1 MLTGKLPFYSLTKRQ
16 TYLLTR
22 QLVNSLTKKEKETTM
37 AKKDKKEKGSGRLK
51 KKNVAQWL
59 VDLFNDNPEKEYD
72 VKELFTQLKANNH
85 PAKMIIMDA
94 LSDLVL
100 DDYISTDGNGHY
112 RNAVRSNVM
121 EGTFVRKRNGRNS
134 FVPDDGGKSILVCER
149 NSMHALDGD
158 RVKVTMLARRA
169 GHTREAEVTEI
180 IERANDTFVGQLQVE
195 RGYGFLITESRS
207 LATDIFIPKDK
218 LNGGQNG
225 DKAVVKIIEWPS
237 DSKSPIGKV
246 VDILGK
252 QGENNAEMHAILA
265 QYGLPYTYP
274 EKVEKA
280 AEKLSPD
287 ITPEEIARREDFREV
302 TTFTIDPHDA
312 KDFDDALSI
321 RLLQKGLWEVG
332 VHIADVSHYVK
343 EGDIIDKE
351 AVKRATS
358 VYLVDRTI
366 PMLPERLCNF
376 ICSLRPDEEKLAYST
391 IFHMNDKG
399 EVVDWH
405 LAHTV
410 IKSNRR
416 FTYEEVQYILERNG
430 VASEADLNLPGD
442 HPEALPA
449 GSAPEGEYAEELI
462 QLDKFA
468 KILRAKRFKNGS
480 IGFDRSEVRFEVDEK
495 GHPISTYVKVA
506 KDANKLVEE
515 FMLLANR
522 SVAQKIAVVPRG
534 KKPKVFVYRIH
545 DVPDPEKMEKLSAF
559 IARFGYKIRTDGT
572 KTEVSKSLNRLLSD
586 VKGRKEE
593 EVVEMVA
600 LRAMMKARYSTHNI
614 GHYGL
619 MFDYYTHFTSPIR
632 RYPDTMVHRLLTR
645 YAEGGRSVSQKKY
658 EELCEQSSNME
669 QLAATAERASIKYKQ
684 VEFMADRLGQEFNGT
699 VSGVTEFGLYVE
711 IDENSCEGMIPLRML
726 LDDYYEFD
734 ERNFCLVGR
743 RYHKRYALGDKVR
756 IRVERANLE
765 RRQLD
770 FALVSD
776 ESGDVK
782 RPAPS
787 PADFSKGG
795 GKKAD
800 AKKKNKRPRGGRAK
814 RAK

>member
-1 MLTGKLPFYSLTKRQ
+1 
-16 TYLLTR
+16 
-22 QLVNSLTKKEKETTM
+22 M
-37 AKKDKKEKGSGRLK
+37 AKKDKKGGSGSRLK
-51 KKNVAQWL
+51 KKAVAQQL
-59 VDLFNDNPEKEYD
+59 VDLFNEFPEKEYD
-72 VKELFTQLKANNH
+72 VKDLFAHFKASNH
-85 PAKMIIMDA
+85 PAKMIVMDA
-94 LSDLVL
+94 LNDLVL
-100 DDYISTDGNGHY
+100 DDYVTSDGQGHY

-149 NSMHALDGD
+149 NSLHALDGD
-158 RVKVTMLARRA
+158 RVRVTMLARRA

-180 IERANDTFVGQLQVE
+180 LERANDTFVGQLQVE
-195 RGYGFLITESRS
+195 RGYGFLVTESRS
-207 LATDIFIPKDK
+207 LANDIFIPKDK

-321 RLLQKGLWEVG
+321 RQLQKGLWEVG

-391 IFHMNDKG
+391 IFHINDKG
-399 EVVDWH
+399 EIKDWH

-416 FTYEEVQYILERNG
+416 FTYEEVQTILERNG
-430 VASEADLNLPGD
+430 VASEADLNLPGE
-442 HPEALPA
+442 HPEPLPA
-449 GSAPEGEYAEELI
+449 GAEPEGEYAAELI

-522 SVAQKIAVVPRG
+522 SVAQMIAVVPRG
-534 KKPKVFVYRIH
+534 RKPKVFVYRIH
-545 DVPDPEKMEKLSAF
+545 DVPDPEKMEKLSGF
-559 IARFGYKIRTDGT
+559 VARFGYKIRTEGT

-586 VKGRKEE
+586 IKGKKEE

-645 YAEGGRSVSQKKY
+645 YAEGGRSVSQTKY
-658 EELCEQSSNME
+658 EDLCEHASNME

-684 VEFMADRLGQEFNGT
+684 VEFMADRIGQEFDGT

-711 IDENSCEGMIPLRML
+711 ITENSCEGMVPLRLL

-743 RYHKRYALGDKVR
+743 RYRKRYSLGDKVR

-770 FALVSD
+770 FALVGD
-776 ESGDVK
+776 EGGDIK
-782 RPAPS
+782 PEKA
-787 PADFSKGG
+787 AKGG
-795 GKKAD
+795 GAPVPPPEAKKAKGG
-800 AKKKNKRPRGGRAK
+800 KKSYPNNNKRPRAGRAK
-814 RAK
+814 RAAK

>member
-1 MLTGKLPFYSLTKRQ
+1 
-16 TYLLTR
+16 
-22 QLVNSLTKKEKETTM
+22 M
-37 AKKDKKEKGSGRLK
+37 AKKDKKGGSGSRLK
-51 KKNVAQWL
+51 KKAVAQQL
-59 VDLFNDNPEKEYD
+59 VDLFNEFPEKEYD
-72 VKELFTQLKANNH
+72 VKDLFAHFKASNH
-85 PAKMIIMDA
+85 PAKMIVMDA
-94 LSDLVL
+94 LNDLVL
-100 DDYISTDGNGHY
+100 DDYVTSDGQGHY

-149 NSMHALDGD
+149 NSLHALDGD
-158 RVKVTMLARRA
+158 RVRVTMLARRA

-180 IERANDTFVGQLQVE
+180 LERANDTFVGQLQVE
-195 RGYGFLITESRS
+195 RGYGFLVTESRS
-207 LATDIFIPKDK
+207 LANDIFIPKDK

-321 RLLQKGLWEVG
+321 RQLQKGLWEVG

-391 IFHMNDKG
+391 IFHINDKG
-399 EVVDWH
+399 EIKDWH

-416 FTYEEVQYILERNG
+416 FTYEEVQTILERNG
-430 VASEADLNLPGD
+430 VASEADLNLPGE
-442 HPEALPA
+442 HPEPLPA
-449 GSAPEGEYAEELI
+449 GAEPEGEYAAELI

-522 SVAQKIAVVPRG
+522 SVAQMIAVVPRG
-534 KKPKVFVYRIH
+534 RKPKVFVYRIH
-545 DVPDPEKMEKLSAF
+545 DVPDPEKMEKLSGF
-559 IARFGYKIRTDGT
+559 VARFGYKIRTEGT
-572 KTEVSKSLNRLLSD
+572 KTEVSKSLNRLLAD
-586 VKGRKEE
+586 IKGKKEE

-645 YAEGGRSVSQKKY
+645 YAEGGRSVSQTKY
-658 EELCEQSSNME
+658 EDLCEHASNME

-684 VEFMADRLGQEFNGT
+684 VEFMADRIGQEFDGT

-711 IDENSCEGMIPLRML
+711 ITENSCEGMVPLRLL

-743 RYHKRYALGDKVR
+743 RYRKRYSLGDKVR

-770 FALVSD
+770 FALVGD
-776 ESGDVK
+776 EGGDIKPEKV
-782 RPAPS
+782 A
-787 PADFSKGG
+787 KGG
-795 GKKAD
+795 GAPVPPPEAKKAKGGKKNY
-800 AKKKNKRPRGGRAK
+800 AKKNKRPRAGRAK
-814 RAK
+814 RAAK

>member
-1 MLTGKLPFYSLTKRQ
+1 
-16 TYLLTR
+16 
-22 QLVNSLTKKEKETTM
+22 M
-37 AKKDKKEKGSGRLK
+37 ARKDKSSNKGTRLK
-51 KKNVAQWL
+51 KKAVSQML
-59 VDLFNDNPEKEYD
+59 VDLFNAHPEQEYD
-72 VKELFTQLKANNH
+72 VKDIFAMLKASNH
-85 PAKMIIMDA
+85 PAKMIVMDV

-121 EGTFVRKRNGRNS
+121 EGTFQRKRNGRNS
-134 FVPDDGGKSILVCER
+134 FIPDDGGKSILVCER
-149 NSMHALDGD
+149 NSLHALDGD
-158 RVKVTMLARRA
+158 RVRVTMLARRA
-169 GHTREAEVTEI
+169 GHTREAEVTDI
-180 IERANDTFVGQLQVE
+180 LERANDTFVGQLQVE
-195 RGYGFLITESRS
+195 RGYGFLVTESRS

-218 LNGGQNG
+218 LGGGKNG

-274 EKVEKA
+274 ERVEKA
-280 AEKLSPD
+280 AEALSPD
-287 ITPEEIARREDFREV
+287 ISSEEIARREDFRNV

-321 RLLQKGLWEVG
+321 RELQKGLWEVG

-351 AVKRATS
+351 AEKRATS

-391 IFHMNDKG
+391 IFHMNEKG

-449 GSAPEGEYAEELI
+449 GTEPEGEYAHELI

-468 KILRAKRFKNGS
+468 KILRSKRFKNGS

-522 SVAQKIAVVPRG
+522 SVAQKIAVVAKG
-534 KKPKVFVYRIH
+534 KKPKTFVYRIH

-572 KTEVSKSLNRLLSD
+572 KQEVSKSLNRLLAD
-586 VKGRKEE
+586 VKGKKEE

-619 MFDYYTHFTSPIR
+619 MFQYYTHFTSPIR

-645 YAEGGRSVSQKKY
+645 YSEGGRSVSEKKY
-658 EELCEQSSNME
+658 EELCEHSSDME

-684 VEFMADRLGQEFNGT
+684 VEFMGDRIGQEFDGT

-711 IDENSCEGMIPLRML
+711 VDENSCEGMIPLRLL

-743 RYHKRYALGDKVR
+743 RFHKRYALGDKVR

-770 FALVSD
+770 FALVED
-776 ESGDVK
+776 GQDGATLAATLQ
-782 RPAPS
+782 PAT
-787 PADFSKGG
+787 FGKSKGK
-795 GKKAD
+795 GKKSG
-800 AKKKNKRPRGGRAK
+800 RRGRGAK
-814 RAK
+814 RNGKK

>member
-1 MLTGKLPFYSLTKRQ
+1 
-16 TYLLTR
+16 
-22 QLVNSLTKKEKETTM
+22 M
-37 AKKDKKEKGSGRLK
+37 ARKDKSSNKGTRLK
-51 KKNVAQWL
+51 KKAVSQML
-59 VDLFNDNPEKEYD
+59 VDLFNAHPEQEYD
-72 VKELFTQLKANNH
+72 VKDIFAMLKASNH
-85 PAKMIIMDA
+85 PAKMIVMDV

-121 EGTFVRKRNGRNS
+121 EGTFQRKRNGRNS
-134 FVPDDGGKSILVCER
+134 FIPDDGGKSILVCER
-149 NSMHALDGD
+149 NSLHALDGD
-158 RVKVTMLARRA
+158 RVRVTMLARRA
-169 GHTREAEVTEI
+169 GHTREAEVTDI
-180 IERANDTFVGQLQVE
+180 LERANDTFVGQLQVE
-195 RGYGFLITESRS
+195 RGYGFLVTESRS

-218 LNGGQNG
+218 LGGGKNG

-274 EKVEKA
+274 ERVEKA
-280 AEKLSPD
+280 AEALSPD
-287 ITPEEIARREDFREV
+287 ISSEEIARREDFRNV

-321 RLLQKGLWEVG
+321 RELQKGLWEVG

-351 AVKRATS
+351 AEKRATS

-391 IFHMNDKG
+391 IFHMNEKG

-449 GSAPEGEYAEELI
+449 GTEPEGEYAHELI

-468 KILRAKRFKNGS
+468 KILRSKRFKNGS

-522 SVAQKIAVVPRG
+522 SVAQKIAVVAKG
-534 KKPKVFVYRIH
+534 KKPKTFVYRIH

-572 KTEVSKSLNRLLSD
+572 KQEVSKSLNRLLAD
-586 VKGRKEE
+586 VKGKKEE

-619 MFDYYTHFTSPIR
+619 MFQYYTHFTSPIR

-645 YAEGGRSVSQKKY
+645 YSEGGRSVSEKKY
-658 EELCEQSSNME
+658 EELCEHSSDME

-684 VEFMADRLGQEFNGT
+684 VEFMGDRIGQEFNGT

-711 IDENSCEGMIPLRML
+711 VDENSCEGMIPLRLL

-743 RYHKRYALGDKVR
+743 RFHKRYALGDKVR

-770 FALVSD
+770 FALVEEGQD
-776 ESGDVK
+776 GAT
-782 RPAPS
+782 PAATLQ
-787 PADFSKGG
+787 PATFGKSKGK
-795 GKKAD
+795 GKKSG
-800 AKKKNKRPRGGRAK
+800 RRGRGAK
-814 RAK
+814 RNGKK

>member
-1 MLTGKLPFYSLTKRQ
+1 
-16 TYLLTR
+16 
-22 QLVNSLTKKEKETTM
+22 M
-37 AKKDKKEKGSGRLK
+37 AKKDKKGGSGSRLK
-51 KKNVAQWL
+51 KKAVAQQL
-59 VDLFNDNPEKEYD
+59 VDLFNEFPEKEYD
-72 VKELFTQLKANNH
+72 VKDLFAHFKASNH
-85 PAKMIIMDA
+85 PAKMIVMDA
-94 LSDLVL
+94 LNDLVL
-100 DDYISTDGNGHY
+100 DDYVTSDGQGHY

-149 NSMHALDGD
+149 NSLHALDGD
-158 RVKVTMLARRA
+158 RVRVTMLARRA

-180 IERANDTFVGQLQVE
+180 LERANDTFVGQLQVE
-195 RGYGFLITESRS
+195 RGYGFLVTESRS
-207 LATDIFIPKDK
+207 LANDIFIPKDK

-321 RLLQKGLWEVG
+321 RQLQKGLWEVG

-391 IFHMNDKG
+391 IFHINDKG
-399 EVVDWH
+399 EIKDWH

-416 FTYEEVQYILERNG
+416 FTYEEVQTILERNG
-430 VASEADLNLPGD
+430 VASEADLNLPGE
-442 HPEALPA
+442 HPEPLPA
-449 GSAPEGEYAEELI
+449 GAEPEGEYAAELI

-522 SVAQKIAVVPRG
+522 SVAQMIAVVPRG
-534 KKPKVFVYRIH
+534 RKPKVFVYRIH
-545 DVPDPEKMEKLSAF
+545 DVPDPEKMEKLSGF
-559 IARFGYKIRTDGT
+559 VARFGYKIRTEGT

-586 VKGRKEE
+586 IKGKKEE

-645 YAEGGRSVSQKKY
+645 YAEGGRSVSQTKY
-658 EELCEQSSNME
+658 EDLCEHASNME

-684 VEFMADRLGQEFNGT
+684 VEFMADRIGQEFDGT

-711 IDENSCEGMIPLRML
+711 ITENSCEGMVPLRLL

-743 RYHKRYALGDKVR
+743 RYRKRYSLGDKVR

-770 FALVSD
+770 FALVGD
-776 ESGDVK
+776 EGGDIKPEKAAKSGG
-782 RPAPS
+782 APVPPS
-787 PADFSKGG
+787 EAKKAKG
-795 GKKAD
+795 GKKNYA
-800 AKKKNKRPRGGRAK
+800 KKNKRPRAGRAK
-814 RAK
+814 RAAK

>member
-1 MLTGKLPFYSLTKRQ
+1 
-16 TYLLTR
+16 
-22 QLVNSLTKKEKETTM
+22 M
-37 AKKDKKEKGSGRLK
+37 ARKDKSSNKGTRLK
-51 KKNVAQWL
+51 KKAVSQML
-59 VDLFNDNPEKEYD
+59 VDLFNAHPEQEYD
-72 VKELFTQLKANNH
+72 VKDIFAMLKASNH
-85 PAKMIIMDA
+85 PAKMIVMDV

-121 EGTFVRKRNGRNS
+121 EGTFQRKRNGRNS
-134 FVPDDGGKSILVCER
+134 FIPDDGGKSILVCER
-149 NSMHALDGD
+149 NSLHALDGD
-158 RVKVTMLARRA
+158 RVRVTMLARRA
-169 GHTREAEVTEI
+169 GHTREAEVTDI
-180 IERANDTFVGQLQVE
+180 LERANDTFVGQLQVE
-195 RGYGFLITESRS
+195 RGYGFLVTESRS

-218 LNGGQNG
+218 LGGGKNG

-274 EKVEKA
+274 ERVEKA
-280 AEKLSPD
+280 AEALSPD
-287 ITPEEIARREDFREV
+287 ISSEEIARREDFRNV

-321 RLLQKGLWEVG
+321 RELQKGLWEVG

-351 AVKRATS
+351 AEKRATS

-391 IFHMNDKG
+391 IFHMNEKG

-449 GSAPEGEYAEELI
+449 GTEPEGEYAHELI

-468 KILRAKRFKNGS
+468 KILRSKRFKNGS

-522 SVAQKIAVVPRG
+522 SVAQKIAVVAKG
-534 KKPKVFVYRIH
+534 KKPKTFVYRIH

-572 KTEVSKSLNRLLSD
+572 KQEVSKSLNRLLAD
-586 VKGRKEE
+586 VKGKKEE

-619 MFDYYTHFTSPIR
+619 MFQYYTHFTSPIR

-645 YAEGGRSVSQKKY
+645 YSEGGRSVSEKKY
-658 EELCEQSSNME
+658 EELCEHSSDME

-684 VEFMADRLGQEFNGT
+684 VEFMGDRIGQEFDGT

-711 IDENSCEGMIPLRML
+711 VDENSCEGMIPLRLL

-743 RYHKRYALGDKVR
+743 RFHKRYALGDKVR

-770 FALVSD
+770 FALVEEGQD
-776 ESGDVK
+776 GAT
-782 RPAPS
+782 PAATLQ
-787 PADFSKGG
+787 PATFSKSK
-795 GKKAD
+795 GKK
-800 AKKKNKRPRGGRAK
+800 GGRRGRGAK
-814 RAK
+814 RNGKK